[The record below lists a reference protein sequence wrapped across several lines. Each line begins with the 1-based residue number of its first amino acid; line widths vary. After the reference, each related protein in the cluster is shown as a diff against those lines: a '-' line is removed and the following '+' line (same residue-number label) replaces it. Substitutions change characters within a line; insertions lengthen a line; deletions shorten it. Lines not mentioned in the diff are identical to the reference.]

1 MSNNIVVVDAS
12 LAIKW
17 VLREEDSY
25 VAGKL
30 LAHWGREKTKPTAPA
45 LFAYEITNI
54 MYRQVVA
61 KKITYAEASKGL
73 AKIFSVGILLHSSSL
88 HDVSTRAMELAHQ
101 FNLPATYDA
110 HYLALTEIENC
121 ECWTADKKLLNA
133 VKGKISWVHS
143 LDDYI
148 LSGDDL
154 S

>member
-1 MSNNIVVVDAS
+1 M
-12 LAIKW
+12 
-17 VLREEDSY
+17 LREEDSY

-30 LAHWGREKTKPTAPA
+30 LGRWGREKIKPVAPA
-45 LFAYEITNI
+45 LFVYEITNI

-73 AKIFSVGILLHSSSL
+73 AKIFSVGVSLHSSSL
-88 HDVSTRAMELAHQ
+88 EMVSTRAMELAHQ

-110 HYLALTEIENC
+110 HYLALAEIEGC

-133 VKGKISWVHS
+133 VKGKVPWVRS

-154 S
+154 YL